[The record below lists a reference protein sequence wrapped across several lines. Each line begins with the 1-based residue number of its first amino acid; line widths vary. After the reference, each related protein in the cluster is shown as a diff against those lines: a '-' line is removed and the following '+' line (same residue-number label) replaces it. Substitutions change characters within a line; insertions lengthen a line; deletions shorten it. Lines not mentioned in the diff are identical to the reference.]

1 MGYNTLQGTWSVY
14 AHLPTQVLPSELLLL
29 AEPSPAALAA
39 ALERALTLL
48 HTVDP
53 ERQHRQVLCRVQSLY
68 QAGASAYGVK
78 SVTNGENS
86 ILAC

>member
-1 MGYNTLQGTWSVY
+1 MIGVEHFTRQLAAY
-14 AHLPTQVLPSELLLL
+14 ACLTAQVLPSELLLL

-53 ERQHRQVLCRVQSLY
+53 ERQHRQVRC
-68 QAGASAYGVK
+68 
-78 SVTNGENS
+78 
-86 ILAC
+86 